1 MSVLARI
8 EVESVGEGAISD
20 GEFMEITTNP
30 HATGR
35 TFYGHVLSMENIDKK
50 VDPGNSTLVLVHRGA
65 HFRRPHERRF
75 VTIVYS
81 GMGRV
86 TMNANI
92 SSPIPV
98 MGPVYLNA
106 NEDSTFISDTL
117 GTLVG
122 YALHAIRP
130 SDDQV
135 TADILLSVSREETK
149 DEPLVFA
156 QGENGLTNVTYVA
169 YDHNLYGQVFAGDYI
184 DSNGHLIDGP
194 DHELRELIQS
204 YISQGYLD
212 VTTNGNKTVAAA
224 LLELVRN
231 LPSDL
236 GFDTVNIQDYI
247 DPIVLQRARIQEQE
261 IERGNEVRVVAS
273 SEFSNSGLAEDSKV
287 IYGIDR
293 RTIIKI
299 KNNPVEELDAET
311 RNRIGT
317 LLEFSPDGDGNYNEV
332 QKLFIQAYHE
342 DETKP
347 NVSGLIETKAEANL
361 FNTYTKPVEA
371 TDPAGMR
378 LYVVGRTS
386 VVELVG
392 VSDDGTVKVK
402 DPYTSEIFYVRQE
415 VAFKKEADIPETT
428 RNALGVGQEFSESD
442 LYESAKTKIVGRIPS
457 LNELLRQWYIHLAHN
472 PGDLDSGSLKAKF
485 DRLAQISATASPV
498 NMSTPT
504 GTPVTSA
511 TISFEQGE
519 LIGFDGYLAV
529 VKTLDGKEKLI
540 NYADVYAYDL

>member
-8 EVESVGEGAISD
+8 EVESVGEGTISD
-20 GEFMEITTNP
+20 GEFMSITTDP

-35 TFYGHVLSMENIDKK
+35 TFYGYVSSMENIDKK
-50 VDPGNSTLVLVHRGA
+50 VAPGNTPVLVHRGA

-92 SSPIPV
+92 RSPIPV
-98 MGPVYLNA
+98 MGPVYLNE
-106 NEDSTFISDTL
+106 NKDSTFISDTL

-135 TADILLSVSREETK
+135 TADILLSFSREETNN
-149 DEPLVFA
+149 EPLVFA

-169 YDHNLYGQVFAGDYI
+169 YYHDLYGQVFAGDYI

-194 DHELRELIQS
+194 DHEVRKVIQF

-212 VTTNGNKTVAAA
+212 VTTGGNQTVAAA
-224 LLELVRN
+224 LLELLRN

-236 GFDTVNIQDYI
+236 RFNAVNIQQYI
-247 DPIVLQRARIQEQE
+247 DPTVLQRARIQEQE
-261 IERGNEVRVVAS
+261 IKRGNEVRVVAS

-293 RTIIKI
+293 MTIIKS

-311 RNRIGT
+311 TNRIGS
-317 LLEFSPDGDGNYNEV
+317 LLNFSRGDDGNYNAV

-347 NVSGLIETKAEANL
+347 NVSGLIQTKAEATL
-361 FNTYTKPVEA
+361 FDTYTKPVEG

-402 DPYTSEIFYVRQE
+402 DPYTSEIFDVRQE
-415 VAFKKEADIPETT
+415 VAFKKEADIPGTT
-428 RNALGVGQEFSESD
+428 LIALGVGQEFSESD
-442 LYESAKTKIVGRIPS
+442 LYESAKTKIVGRIPP
-457 LNELLRQWYIHLAHN
+457 LNELLRQRYIHLAHN
-472 PGDLDSGSLKAKF
+472 PGDYDSVPLGAEF

-504 GTPVTSA
+504 GTSVTSA

-529 VKTLDGKEKLI
+529 VKTLDAKEKLI
-540 NYADVYAYDL
+540 NLADVYAYNP